1 MGEES
6 GIIKDILELQK
17 LLKEGVEISV
27 RENGREKKI
36 KYIGF
41 FESGK
46 MVIEGEV
53 DQAVVLS
60 GG

>member
-1 MGEES
+1 MGE
-6 GIIKDILELQK
+6 GGKILKKIIELQK
-17 LLKEGVEISV
+17 LLKDGVEISV

-46 MVIEGEV
+46 MVIEVGK
-53 DQAVVLS
+53 
-60 GG
+60 